1 MKVKMYGQKRLVKQ
15 PNNPRDLR
23 YLKKQRQRQR
33 EKNDKAVAAQERKK
47 EKAVPAYLDDRTES
61 GLLEDY

>member
-15 PNNPRDLR
+15 PNNTRDLR
-23 YLKKQRQRQR
+23 YLKKQRERQR
-33 EKNDKAVAAQERKK
+33 EQITKSVAAQARKK

-61 GLLEDY
+61 GLLSED

>member
-1 MKVKMYGQKRLVKQ
+1 MAKPKIYGLQRPGKR
-15 PNNPRDLR
+15 
-23 YLKKQRQRQR
+23 QRAVDWHRRQQLQRQR
-33 EKNDKAVAAQERKK
+33 EKITKGVAAQARKK

>member
-1 MKVKMYGQKRLVKQ
+1 MKVKMYGQKRLTKQ

-23 YLKKQRQRQR
+23 YLKKQRQREQIT
-33 EKNDKAVAAQERKK
+33 KAVAAQERKM

-61 GLLEDY
+61 GLLSED

>member
-23 YLKKQRQRQR
+23 YIKKQRQREQIT
-33 EKNDKAVAAQERKK
+33 KAVAVQERKK

-61 GLLEDY
+61 GLLEDD

>member
-1 MKVKMYGQKRLVKQ
+1 MKVKMYGQKRLTKL
-15 PNNPRDLR
+15 PTDPRNLR
-23 YLKKQRQRQR
+23 YLKKQRQREQIT
-33 EKNDKAVAAQERKK
+33 KAVSAQERKK

>member
-1 MKVKMYGQKRLVKQ
+1 MKVKMYGQKRLTKL
-15 PNNPRDLR
+15 PTDPRNLR
-23 YLKKQRQRQR
+23 YLKKQRQREQ
-33 EKNDKAVAAQERKK
+33 NTKAVAAQERKK

>member
-1 MKVKMYGQKRLVKQ
+1 MKVKMYGQKRLIKQ

-23 YLKKQRQRQR
+23 YIKKQRQREQIT
-33 EKNDKAVAAQERKK
+33 KAVAAQERKK

>member
-1 MKVKMYGQKRLVKQ
+1 MKVKMYGQKRLIKQ

-23 YLKKQRQRQR
+23 YLKKQRQREQIT
-33 EKNDKAVAAQERKK
+33 KAVAAQERKK